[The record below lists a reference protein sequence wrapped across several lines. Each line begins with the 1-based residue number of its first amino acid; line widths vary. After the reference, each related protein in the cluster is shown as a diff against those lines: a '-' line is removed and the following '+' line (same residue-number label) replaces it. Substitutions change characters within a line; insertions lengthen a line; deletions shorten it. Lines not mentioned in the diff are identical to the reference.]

1 MKYTN
6 MQHPVKYN
14 NWDPVK
20 ITKHIK
26 KQRNVAHK
34 EEGNLLFEIYQL
46 TQMIESVEQTKP
58 LQNSNSPEASPAPF
72 MGPFPFPGGQGL
84 WDGKSAPQEPAPLT
98 MSGSGS
104 SLPWLSELPGPWGWV
119 FRL

>member
-58 LQNSNSPEASPAPF
+58 LQNSNS
-72 MGPFPFPGGQGL
+72 
-84 WDGKSAPQEPAPLT
+84 KS
-98 MSGSGS
+98 
-104 SLPWLSELPGPWGWV
+104 
-119 FRL
+119 

>member
-1 MKYTN
+1 MFQTKVKSIMKYTN

-46 TQMIESVEQTKP
+46 TQMIESVEQSKP
-58 LQNSNSPEASPAPF
+58 LQNSNS
-72 MGPFPFPGGQGL
+72 
-84 WDGKSAPQEPAPLT
+84 KS
-98 MSGSGS
+98 
-104 SLPWLSELPGPWGWV
+104 
-119 FRL
+119 